1 MINTN
6 SYLCKND
13 EQEEERPCL
22 LEMPVCNNSSRF
34 FRAVCLR
41 NVQMSREQRKANEID
56 CDARVNNFQ
65 YKQQN
70 DIKLT
75 LIITWHQPIT
85 LPRTSNHWNQSL
97 FLLPEISNKNEWK
110 NCKQRERERERE
122 REGERERDWLMRLTC
137 FSSWSIWQYTGIM
150 ACDSAHAITTQQ
162 NNHLGPIVGLW
173 SQCKYTTDLFKT
185 TFMTEFLK
193 PILMGL
199 LSKCLLLLPE
209 ISNKKRMR
217 ELHRER
223 ERKRERERERER
235 KRERESDWLN
245 WPAFH
250 LDQSDITL
258 VSWPAIQHMIS
269 PHNKT
274 II

>member
-97 FLLPEISNKNEWK
+97 LSPEISNKSEWK
-110 NCKQRERERERE
+110 NCTHRERERERE
-122 REGERERDWLMRLTC
+122 RERLTDSVDQLFILINLTLHWYHGLQ
-137 FSSWSIWQYTGIM
+137 FSTCYHNTTKQLFRANYWSLVTVQIHYWFIEDHFHYWICT
-150 ACDSAHAITTQQ
+150 
-162 NNHLGPIVGLW
+162 
-173 SQCKYTTDLFKT
+173 
-185 TFMTEFLK
+185 
-193 PILMGL
+193 L
-199 LSKCLLLLPE
+199 LSTL
-209 ISNKKRMR
+209 
-217 ELHRER
+217 LHRQ
-223 ERKRERERERER
+223 RKL
-235 KRERESDWLN
+235 KLT
-245 WPAFH
+245 
-250 LDQSDITL
+250 Q
-258 VSWPAIQHMIS
+258 
-269 PHNKT
+269 
-274 II
+274 